1 MRVAG
6 GEGFKNSKVS
16 APSLLTL
23 VNLLAVQDL
32 SFTEENYLKAIWAL
46 QQRGDTGTTGASV
59 NEIAARASTRPAT
72 VTDML
77 RKLSEKGLIRYE
89 KYRPV
94 HLTEEGSA
102 HALLVLR
109 KHRLWET
116 FLHDTLGFSWDEVH
130 EVAEQL
136 EHIQSPKLIERLDAF
151 LGHPRFDPHGD
162 PIPDAAGALAA
173 ISSTTLAGVAV
184 GTACRIVAVRDG
196 DAAFLQQL
204 EKLGLCLGASVTVE
218 ERLAYDGSVG
228 VRVEAGAAPVWVSEK
243 MAGGVLVDCGA
254 A

>member
-1 MRVAG
+1 MR
-6 GEGFKNSKVS
+6 
-16 APSLLTL
+16 PL
-23 VNLLAVQDL
+23 VNLAAVQEL

-46 QQRGDTGTTGASV
+46 QQRGETGPAGASV
-59 NEIAARASTRPAT
+59 NDISARASTKPAT

-94 HLTEEGSA
+94 HLTDEGKA

-116 FLHDTLGFSWDEVH
+116 FLHGTLGFSWDEVH

-136 EHIQSPKLIERLDAF
+136 EHIQSPKLIERLDVF

-162 PIPDAAGALAA
+162 PIPDAAGGLAPMP
-173 ISSTTLAGVAV
+173 SLTLAGVAV
-184 GTACRIVAVRDG
+184 GTDCRIVAVRDG
-196 DAAFLQQL
+196 DATFLQQL
-204 EKLGLCLGASVTVE
+204 EKLGLRLEAAVTVE
-218 ERLAYDGSVG
+218 ERLAYDGSVA
-228 VRVEAGAAPVWVSEK
+228 VRVGKRKEAVWVSEK

-254 A
+254 L

>member
-1 MRVAG
+1 LR
-6 GEGFKNSKVS
+6 S
-16 APSLLTL
+16 L
-23 VNLLAVQDL
+23 VNLVAVQEL

-46 QQRGDTGTTGASV
+46 QQRSESGGAGASV
-59 NEIAARASTRPAT
+59 NDIAARASTKPAT

-94 HLTEEGSA
+94 HLTEEGTA
-102 HALLVLR
+102 HALGVLR

-116 FLHDTLGFSWDEVH
+116 FLHSTLGFSWDEVH

-162 PIPDAAGALAA
+162 PIPDAGGTLAPMPSLTLAA
-173 ISSTTLAGVAV
+173 VAV

-196 DAAFLQQL
+196 DSAFLQQL
-204 EKLGLCLGASVTVE
+204 EKLGLRLGANVVVE
-218 ERLAYDGSVG
+218 ERLAYDGSLG
-228 VRVEAGAAPVWVSEK
+228 MRVEKGKNEVWVSEK
-243 MAGGVLVDCGA
+243 MASGVLVECGSQLA
-254 A
+254 K

>member
-1 MRVAG
+1 MC
-6 GEGFKNSKVS
+6 
-16 APSLLTL
+16 PL
-23 VNLLAVQDL
+23 VNLVAVQEL

-46 QQRGDTGTTGASV
+46 QQRGVDSSAGASV
-59 NEIAARASTRPAT
+59 NDIAARASTKPAT

-94 HLTEEGSA
+94 HLTEEGTT
-102 HALLVLR
+102 HALGVLR

-136 EHIQSPKLIERLDAF
+136 EHIQSPKLIERLDNF

-162 PIPDAAGALAA
+162 PIPDATGGLASV
-173 ISSTTLAGVAV
+173 SSLTLAGVAV
-184 GTACRIVAVRDG
+184 GAACHIVAVRDG
-196 DAAFLQQL
+196 DAVFLQQL
-204 EKLGLCLGASVTVE
+204 EKLGLRLDAVVTVE
-218 ERLAYDGSVG
+218 ERLSYDGSVA
-228 VRVEAGAAPVWVSEK
+228 VRVGRKKEAVWVSEK

-254 A
+254 GTIE